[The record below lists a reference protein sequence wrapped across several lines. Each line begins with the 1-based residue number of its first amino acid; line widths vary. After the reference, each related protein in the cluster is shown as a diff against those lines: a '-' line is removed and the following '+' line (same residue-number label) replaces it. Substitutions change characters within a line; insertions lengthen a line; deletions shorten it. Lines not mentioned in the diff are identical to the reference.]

1 MARHQRLLP
10 NVTRILI
17 CCCLLAVPLYI
28 SGQNASPTP
37 TPTPA
42 PTPAPTPPA
51 SPLTPPSK
59 KLSDDIKVYVSV
71 MDPGIVQDVFG
82 KRVAQRFVAIQV
94 TIANQNQNFQ
104 FLIHDVSLDLK
115 GVFGKEF
122 ADEIS
127 VEARNACEKC
137 VVDCMNL
144 ENPVRIEEESK
155 DVERTRLNKCRDNC
169 SQSCRFGRFELSSLE
184 LSLIRGVAEKGQGE
198 DTRNK
203 TLRYFR
209 AFGTIAAGLIG
220 VASFGPSYPKT
231 IAVFNG
237 PVINAYSE
245 LYPDYT
251 INQMNRLSDSAYKSN
266 SLVPKQQAKVLVAFI
281 PQAIFLTSEQRKK
294 FWKDPTTLYPLRK
307 QTTTGTSTTTTTT
320 TNDTIDFRKAIA
332 LVDGSFITEIEN
344 LPPLVTGVHIDPAQ
358 ALEFLKPRPVVEGYI
373 VGQFLRDADI
383 DLLNPPEGM
392 AISLKGKPD
401 DNRLY
406 FIIRSD
412 RRVPRTAVLN
422 YRVFNNQGSQTISQ
436 SVTYMPPVPTL
447 DTPAKPLEGVK
458 GGPDV
463 SITLTGTNILPDI
476 SRLVIDEESG
486 VKVTDVKLTESPVGV
501 KAVLKMTN
509 AKEGVFKL
517 RIKNDTTESNPID
530 FTVKKPSP

>member
-1 MARHQRLLP
+1 
-10 NVTRILI
+10 
-17 CCCLLAVPLYI
+17 VPLYI
-28 SGQNASPTP
+28 TGKITGQTP
-37 TPTPA
+37 TPTA
-42 PTPAPTPPA
+42 TPTTAT

-59 KLSDDIKVYVSV
+59 KLSDDVKVYVSV

-94 TIANQNQNFQ
+94 TIANQNPNFQ

-115 GVFGKEF
+115 GVFGDEF
-122 ADEIS
+122 ADQVS
-127 VEARNACEKC
+127 REAIYACEKC
-137 VVDCMNL
+137 VLDCRKLDHPIPIN
-144 ENPVRIEEESK
+144 EESK
-155 DVERTRLNKCRDNC
+155 DVEAARLSKCQDSC
-169 SQSCRFGRFELSSLE
+169 SQTCRFGRFELSSLE

-220 VASFGPSYPKT
+220 VASFGPSYPKS

-245 LYPDYT
+245 LFPDYT

-294 FWKDPTTLYPLRK
+294 FWKDPTLLYPLRT
-307 QTTTGTSTTTTTT
+307 QAATGTTTTTKT
-320 TNDTIDFRKAIA
+320 DTIDFRKAIA

-358 ALEFLKPRPVVEGYI
+358 ALEFLKPRPVVEGYL
-373 VGQFLRDADI
+373 VGQFLRNSDI

-392 AISLKGKPD
+392 EISLKGKPD
-401 DNRLY
+401 DNRLF

-412 RRVPRTAVLN
+412 RRVPRTTVLT

-447 DTPAKPLEGVK
+447 NTPPKPLEGVK

-463 SITLTGTNILPDI
+463 EITLTGTNILPDI
-476 SRLVIDEESG
+476 SRLVIDEDSG
-486 VKVTDVKLTESPVGV
+486 VKITERKLTTSPVEL

-509 AKEGVFKL
+509 AKEGVFK
-517 RIKNDTTESNPID
+517 IKVKNDTTESNGID
-530 FTVKKPSP
+530 FTVKKPAP